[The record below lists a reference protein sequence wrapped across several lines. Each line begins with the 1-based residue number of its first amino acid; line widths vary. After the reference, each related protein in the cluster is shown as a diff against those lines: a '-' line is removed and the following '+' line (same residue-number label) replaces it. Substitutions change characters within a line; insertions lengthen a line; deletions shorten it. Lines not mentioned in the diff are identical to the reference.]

1 MLDTSSTPS
10 VPDDFSGLTLT
21 GSFVGHSQLN
31 ATSFRSAD
39 LTRSTFCWN
48 DFIAV
53 DFTNA
58 RLSHSDMRAS
68 TFSDVRFDGAVLNG
82 VDFRHASFDTC
93 SFAGASMIGTVL
105 TRDTVLELTAEQR
118 SVIAWADAPGDKP
131 EFRKPAAKAARLS

>member
-1 MLDTSSTPS
+1 MLDGALKPQI
-10 VPDDFSGLTLT
+10 PDDFSGLTLT
-21 GSFVGHSQLN
+21 GSFVGHSLLN

-48 DFIAV
+48 DFVAV

-68 TFSDVRFDGAVLNG
+68 TFTGVRFDGAVLNG

-105 TRDTVLELTAEQR
+105 TRDTALELTPEQR
-118 SVIAWADAPGDKP
+118 SVVAWVDSPGEKP
-131 EFRKPAAKAARLS
+131 ETRSVPVKSARLS